1 MENSLKRKIMVDQPK
16 TVKVRKQE
24 MEQIAKES

>member
-16 TVKVRKQE
+16 TVKVIKQE